1 MSQHDERVRRAWSD
15 DEIEDIARRSTEFPE
30 ITEADLAAAVAVGR
44 GGRRKVPISI
54 RLDEETLERIRA
66 MGGRYQ
72 TRINDLLAAYAA
84 GRVVR
89 VPEELAAQLRGSNLE
104 EEVARL
110 VSEHLASRAARAGFT
125 PAARARMVPSVRRGR
140 WSTDEERQSRDAT

>member
-1 MSQHDERVRRAWSD
+1 MSHHDERDRRVWSD
-15 DEIEDIARRSTEFPE
+15 DEIDEIARRSTEFPE
-30 ITEADLAAAVAVGR
+30 ITDADLAAAVAVGR

-54 RLDEETLERIRA
+54 RLDEAVLEQIRA

-72 TRINDLLAAYAA
+72 TRINELLAAYAA

-89 VPEELAAQLRGSNLE
+89 VPEELAAQFQGQDLQE
-104 EEVARL
+104 EIRRL
-110 VSEHLASRAARAGFT
+110 VAERLMAKAARSRFT
-125 PAARARMVPSVRRGR
+125 PAARARMVPSARRGR

>member
-30 ITEADLAAAVAVGR
+30 ITDADLAAALAVGR

-89 VPEELAAQLRGSNLE
+89 VPEELAAQFDGQNLE

-110 VSEHLASRAARAGFT
+110 VSEHLLARAARSAFA